1 MLAIFLYNKPLT
13 SLVAKTNNKHAKIFF
28 NLGTGRRW
36 LKRAPKGAINVLVN
50 AMPIQAGR

>member
-1 MLAIFLYNKPLT
+1 MLEIFLYNKPLT

-28 NLGTGRRW
+28 NMGTGRRW